1 MTYQAGIA
9 ISWPMLFIC
18 IYRYDQVKH
27 DEDDTKVT
35 KADDLKSPEDEEEE
49 EKEELLSKSSSEITS
64 EPRTLADWV
73 KHPGQMFHLLLI
85 KSTRWTAEWSMKNQ
99 YGVNVEQGQYM

>member
-35 KADDLKSPEDEEEE
+35 KADDLMLQAQKMKKKRKKKNYSQNLPVRWHQSPE
-49 EKEELLSKSSSEITS
+49 L
-64 EPRTLADWV
+64 W
-73 KHPGQMFHLLLI
+73 LI
-85 KSTRWTAEWSMKNQ
+85 GSNTQDRCFTCC
-99 YGVNVEQGQYM
+99 

>member
-9 ISWPMLFIC
+9 IFWPMLFIC

-35 KADDLKSPEDEEEE
+35 KADDLMLQAQK
-49 EKEELLSKSSSEITS
+49 
-64 EPRTLADWV
+64 
-73 KHPGQMFHLLLI
+73 
-85 KSTRWTAEWSMKNQ
+85 MKKKRKKKNYSQ
-99 YGVNVEQGQYM
+99 NLPVR

>member
-35 KADDLKSPEDEEEE
+35 KADDLMLQAQK
-49 EKEELLSKSSSEITS
+49 
-64 EPRTLADWV
+64 
-73 KHPGQMFHLLLI
+73 
-85 KSTRWTAEWSMKNQ
+85 MKKKRKKKNYSQ
-99 YGVNVEQGQYM
+99 NLPVR

>member
-35 KADDLKSPEDEEEE
+35 KADDLMLQAQKMKKKRKKKNYSQIFQWDNIRAQNFGW
-49 EKEELLSKSSSEITS
+49 LGQT
-64 EPRTLADWV
+64 PRTDV
-73 KHPGQMFHLLLI
+73 SPV
-85 KSTRWTAEWSMKNQ
+85 
-99 YGVNVEQGQYM
+99 VN